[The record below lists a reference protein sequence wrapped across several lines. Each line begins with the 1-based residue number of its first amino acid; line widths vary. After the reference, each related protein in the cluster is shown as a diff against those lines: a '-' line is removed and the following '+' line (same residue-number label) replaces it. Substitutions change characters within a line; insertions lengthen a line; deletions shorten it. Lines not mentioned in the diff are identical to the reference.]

1 MCVCV
6 QYRVKPTIIRQR
18 NASNKK
24 YYVQKKAV
32 EAEFNKLLLKEDVGG
47 F

>member
-1 MCVCV
+1 M
-6 QYRVKPTIIRQR
+6 KPTIIRQR

-32 EAEFNKLLLKEDVGG
+32 DAEFNKLLLNEDVGG